1 MKYHVISTLL
11 LTVLISLNA
20 QAGQKQTEVTKSL
33 EEPTSQLNQQLITVN
48 INTAD
53 VSGLVRLKGV
63 GESKAKAIVEF
74 REKHG
79 QFKAINELEQV
90 KGIGAKLLEKNK
102 SVIVL

>member
-1 MKYHVISTLL
+1 MKYHVISALL

-20 QAGQKQTEVTKSL
+20 QAGQKQTEVTKAVDS
-33 EEPTSQLNQQLITVN
+33 PTSQLNQQLLSVN

-53 VSGLVRLKGV
+53 VSDLIRLKGV

-74 REKHG
+74 REKNG

-90 KGIGAKLLEKNK
+90 KGIGTKLVEKNK
-102 SVIVL
+102 SVIIL